1 MNLFTFNRDT
11 NIGPR
16 LTAAF
21 LAVAFLALASG
32 LIGLVGFKQAS
43 EVTSILIQDAEMIES
58 VQEIRLSVSGLS
70 EPPGDFLLTNDPTAR
85 QKFRS
90 ALNSIQNRIS
100 EYETIHQQHSHS
112 VQHTLSANDLIKATS
127 SDLVK
132 MTQLESA
139 IFDGIDPD
147 DRLANLLELK
157 ILETSSI
164 NRLNQILQNAEED
177 IESAQSKHE
186 TVERNAFIGL
196 GVSAILAVGMALGF
210 AYSFSRSIS
219 EPMTQL
225 VKAADQ
231 IAGGALSEPV
241 QVKAS
246 GEINRLANAFERMRL
261 SLVQERGQARLL
273 AVLEERDR
281 IGREMHD
288 GLAQVLGYV
297 NTKAQAVREFLKS
310 GESHVAERQIDELVT
325 AAQEAYTDA
334 REVIVGLLM
343 NRVGQRDFRELL
355 GEYIEQ
361 FTRRNEIAADLTV
374 SPAWIS
380 QVITPTVQVQLLRIV
395 QEALTNVRKHANAD
409 HVKVGLD
416 IEDGQAVI
424 RVEDNG
430 RGFNLSRL
438 LRPDYSRYGLRTM
451 RERAQAIGGRF
462 RIESAI
468 EKGTCIIVW
477 VPLVRL
483 DGIKS
488 S

>member
-1 MNLFTFNRDT
+1 
-11 NIGPR
+11 
-16 LTAAF
+16 
-21 LAVAFLALASG
+21 
-32 LIGLVGFKQAS
+32 
-43 EVTSILIQDAEMIES
+43 
-58 VQEIRLSVSGLS
+58 
-70 EPPGDFLLTNDPTAR
+70 
-85 QKFRS
+85 
-90 ALNSIQNRIS
+90 
-100 EYETIHQQHSHS
+100 
-112 VQHTLSANDLIKATS
+112 
-127 SDLVK
+127 
-132 MTQLESA
+132 
-139 IFDGIDPD
+139 
-147 DRLANLLELK
+147 
-157 ILETSSI
+157 
-164 NRLNQILQNAEED
+164 
-177 IESAQSKHE
+177 
-186 TVERNAFIGL
+186 
-196 GVSAILAVGMALGF
+196 
-210 AYSFSRSIS
+210 
-219 EPMTQL
+219 
-225 VKAADQ
+225 
-231 IAGGALSEPV
+231 LSEPV